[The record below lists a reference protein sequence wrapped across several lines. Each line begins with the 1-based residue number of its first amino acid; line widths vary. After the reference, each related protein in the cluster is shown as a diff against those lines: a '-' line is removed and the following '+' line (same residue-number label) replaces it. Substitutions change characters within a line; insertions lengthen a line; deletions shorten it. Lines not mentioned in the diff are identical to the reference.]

1 MSSKTPQKY
10 TKADLNYIVPFRNR
24 NKINNTS

>member
-10 TKADLNYIVPFRNR
+10 TKADLNYNVPFRNR
-24 NKINNTS
+24 NKAKNTI